1 MYRSHFSRCPKIIQ
15 TSFHL
20 YPLHKHRCHERRPRL
35 TPAPSASLFSHC
47 GIFSKLFNTINSIH
61 RVEVS
66 LKKSEG
72 AQEQDEEKEKES
84 AYSVHRTWDCFLG
97 PSIRMELTGRVHP
110 LQQSQSEGVW
120 WGRCGMTARPSAGQ
134 WDNGGAPSS
143 PRALETT
150 PHTKGLSSAQHPQ
163 PTLTM
168 I

>member
-1 MYRSHFSRCPKIIQ
+1 MYCSHFSRCPKIIQ

-72 AQEQDEEKEKES
+72 AQEQDEEREKES

-110 LQQSQSEGVW
+110 LQQSQSEGVRR
-120 WGRCGMTARPSAGQ
+120 GRCGMTARPSAGQ

-143 PRALETT
+143 PRAQETT